1 MVSKL
6 ATIAACVLASFAQG
20 SHLDE
25 DIEKFEFDVV
35 KFKTKTDCQLDT
47 YPNIRTFLEGDS
59 AQFYKT

>member
-6 ATIAACVLASFAQG
+6 ATLGACLLAGLTQA

-25 DIEKFEFDVV
+25 EIETFSFDTV

-47 YPNIRTFLEGDS
+47 YPNVS
-59 AQFYKT
+59 